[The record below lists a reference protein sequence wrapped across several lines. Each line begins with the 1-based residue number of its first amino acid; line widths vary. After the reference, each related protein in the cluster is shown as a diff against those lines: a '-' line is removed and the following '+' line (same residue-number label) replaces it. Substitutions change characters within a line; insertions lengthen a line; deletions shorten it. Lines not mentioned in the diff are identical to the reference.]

1 MREHGASMSDL
12 PTLTSKPSAR
22 ILGVTFTLA
31 GLLHFI
37 RPESYE
43 AIMPPFLPAHRELVL
58 LSGAAE
64 SAGGIASFF
73 ARAHPFARW
82 WLIAVLVAVFPANLY
97 MALYPEDIKG
107 LPDIPT
113 WTLWARLPLQ
123 LALIAWVLR
132 ATRPPE

>member
-1 MREHGASMSDL
+1 MSDL

-22 ILGVTFTLA
+22 ILGVAFTLA

-37 RPESYE
+37 RPAPYE
-43 AIMPPFLPAHRELVL
+43 AIMPPFLPAPRELVL

-64 SAGGIASFF
+64 SAGGIATLFPK
-73 ARAHPFARW
+73 AHPFARW
-82 WLIAVLVAVFPANLY
+82 WLIAVLVAVFPANVY
-97 MALYPEDIKG
+97 MALNPDDIKG

-123 LALIAWVLR
+123 LAFIAWVVR